1 MGVCGRD
8 IFRTVYSLQWTL
20 LVHKVWKSGSPVKLI
35 VDLAQVQVGLLHLG
49 LTENNTLTSNS
60 DHRVWA
66 RCNVTD
72 PSLMCAHCTANLTVL
87 LITAHWPNDDL
98 SKA

>member
-35 VDLAQVQVGLLHLG
+35 VDLAQVQVW
-49 LTENNTLTSNS
+49 
-60 DHRVWA
+60 DYYIWV
-66 RCNVTD
+66 
-72 PSLMCAHCTANLTVL
+72 
-87 LITAHWPNDDL
+87 
-98 SKA
+98 